1 MAARELLP
9 LMSPVGSYEGWEA
22 IERETLGFLL
32 SATARASESALLLC
46 AYGQLW
52 DAEVLARS
60 ALEGTLKFAYLLQSP
75 DTFTQ
80 RHTEYAINLFHI
92 ALMKDHLKCAEL
104 LAAVSDPDSLQWRPI
119 KDRLL
124 DDDELVE
131 LRATYDRVHRRE
143 LENRWGFTGLVSELS
158 RSGDR
163 LFRGLGAVAHTY
175 SIASHVHHMD
185 MVGASL
191 PLDRDRRSAER
202 REAIHQTHEARVI
215 SDLLNFMLLRLS
227 VGYRFLGISLAT
239 LLPAKA
245 KIDALHAKF
254 EPAWSSWLNIEY
266 GDD

>member
-1 MAARELLP
+1 
-9 LMSPVGSYEGWEA
+9 MSPVGSYEGWEA

-163 LFRGLGAVAHTY
+163 LFRGLGPLPIPTLSPATFITWIWLEPR
-175 SIASHVHHMD
+175 SRLIAIGD
-185 MVGASL
+185 
-191 PLDRDRRSAER
+191 PPSAEKRYIKRTR
-202 REAIHQTHEARVI
+202 RA
-215 SDLLNFMLLRLS
+215 
-227 VGYRFLGISLAT
+227 
-239 LLPAKA
+239 
-245 KIDALHAKF
+245 
-254 EPAWSSWLNIEY
+254 
-266 GDD
+266 